1 MSSSTSEEK
10 KNSVVTLKAQAEK
23 FNFSMLRA
31 DEKNTLANSGET
43 MFLDFYRM
51 NFVVNKKSIDS
62 TLIFALIKGAKKNG
76 LEKAWDEHCK
86 NEKAPDDKK
95 TDQYKK
101 KFEEFYNLGTNY
113 TNLLPK
119 EEAGSYRPFA
129 KQVFKEMFKHA
140 GAQVPSDP
148 FILEELVTHCNQAGY
163 EGALFTQISLSKY
176 GLMLQNP
183 VKVINID
190 CTDIN
195 HITVKSDMIIPIV
208 KSGDPEE
215 EACRINSSLE
225 FTLESQ
231 DGKDGVTYKDGKL
244 LLTISEKL
252 KDYLVVDEMQQSKSL
267 FDVIKEIFL

>member
-1 MSSSTSEEK
+1 
-10 KNSVVTLKAQAEK
+10 
-23 FNFSMLRA
+23 
-31 DEKNTLANSGET
+31 
-43 MFLDFYRM
+43 
-51 NFVVNKKSIDS
+51 
-62 TLIFALIKGAKKNG
+62 
-76 LEKAWDEHCK
+76 
-86 NEKAPDDKK
+86 
-95 TDQYKK
+95 
-101 KFEEFYNLGTNY
+101 
-113 TNLLPK
+113 
-119 EEAGSYRPFA
+119 
-129 KQVFKEMFKHA
+129 MFKHA

-148 FILEELVTHCNQAGY
+148 ILEELVTHCNQAGY

-208 KSGDPEE
+208 KSDDPEE

-252 KDYLVVDEMQQSKSL
+252 KDYPVVDEMQQSKSL
-267 FDVIKEIFL
+267 FDVIKEIFLQLIEKVFGHTNDIKIIEENDVITMAGSFGKSLKVKRTLKEVKPIMSDIARNK